1 MAKYKTAAH
10 EQLMRFLEKNC
21 SRALTVSEI
30 VEEMKNDPECPKAPS
45 ESTAYR
51 LIKELVAEGRVKR
64 TVNGIGR
71 EFVYQLTDNADC
83 ADHLHMKCR
92 VCGELLHM
100 DHKSSEKL
108 AESLLEDEGFTLDT
122 GMVLTGVC
130 GKCSQS
136 KE

>member
-10 EQLMRFLEKNC
+10 ERMMSFLERNS

-30 VEEMKNDPECPKAPS
+30 VTEMKNDPLCPKAPS

-51 LIKELVAEGRVKR
+51 IIKELVSEGRVKR

-71 EFVYQLTDNADC
+71 EFVYQLTDSDEC
-83 ADHLHMKCR
+83 SEHLHLKCR

-100 DHKSSEKL
+100 DHESSEKL
-108 AESLLEDEGFTLDT
+108 TESLLEDEGFSIDT
-122 GMVLTGVC
+122 GMVITGVC
-130 GKCSQS
+130 GKCRT
-136 KE
+136 

>member
-10 EQLMRFLEKNC
+10 STMLSFLEKNC
-21 SRALTVSEI
+21 SKAMTVSEI
-30 VEEMKNDPECPKAPS
+30 VEQMHADPSCPKPPS

-51 LIKELVAEGRVKR
+51 IIKELVAEGRVKR

-71 EFVYQLTDNADC
+71 EFVYQLTDSEEC

-100 DHKSSEKL
+100 HHESSEKL

-130 GKCSQS
+130 GKC
-136 KE
+136 KKAT

>member
-10 EQLMRFLEKNC
+10 EQMIGFLERNS

-30 VEEMKNDPECPKAPS
+30 VSEMKSDPQCSKTPS

-51 LIKELVAEGRVKR
+51 IIKELVAEGRGKR

-71 EFVYQLTDNADC
+71 EFVYQLTDSDDC
-83 ADHLHMKCR
+83 AEHLHLKCR

-100 DHKSSEKL
+100 NHESSEKL
-108 AESLLEDEGFTLDT
+108 SESLLEDEGFSIDT
-122 GMVLTGVC
+122 GMVITGVC
-130 GKCSQS
+130 GKCRS
-136 KE
+136 

>member
-10 EQLMRFLEKNC
+10 GRMISFLEANRD
-21 SRALTVSEI
+21 RAMTVSEI
-30 VEEMKNDPECPKAPS
+30 VARMKADPEIAKAPS

-51 LIKELVAEGRVKR
+51 IIKELVAEGKVKR

-71 EFVYQLTDNADC
+71 EFVYQLTDSDEC
-83 ADHLHMKCR
+83 AEHLHMKCR

-100 DHKSSEKL
+100 NHESSEKL

-130 GKCSQS
+130 GKCS
-136 KE
+136 K